1 MKVWMDGRVVNR
13 ADAAIPVNDHGLLY
27 GDGVF
32 EGIRAQGGRVVDLS
46 LHLERLR
53 RSARA
58 IYLPIEDLVSQL
70 PQVVFDTLLAHGEPD
85 AYVRLLITRGSGR
98 LGLDTCSCSGPRVLC
113 LVDRIQLFPAERV
126 AAGLRLATATW
137 RRPDPDSLEPRVKS
151 LNYLNNVLNR
161 HEAGLRGADDALVLN
176 RRGTVAEASAAN
188 VFIRVGDALFTPPP
202 TDGALEGL
210 TRRRVLL
217 LATEL
222 GLRAAERTLARYD
235 LLAADEVFLTGTGA
249 GVVPVR
255 SLDGVRIGSEP
266 RHSVVPD
273 LQRNM
278 DRYAR
283 EHGVPVP
290 GLEAAA

>member
-161 HEAGLRGADDALVLN
+161 
-176 RRGTVAEASAAN
+176 RGTVAEASAAN

>member
-1 MKVWMDGRVVNR
+1 MKVWMDGRVVDH

-32 EGIRAQGGRVVDLS
+32 EGIRAQGGRVVDLP
-46 LHLERLR
+46 LHLDRLR

-58 IYLPIEDLVSQL
+58 IYLPIEAVFS
-70 PQVVFDTLLAHGEPD
+70 QVVFDTLLARGEPD
-85 AYVRLLITRGSGR
+85 AYVRLLVTRGSGR
-98 LGLDTCSCSGPRVLC
+98 LGLDTGSCSGPRVLC
-113 LVDRIQLFPAERV
+113 LADRIQLFPAERV

-161 HEAGLRGADDALVLN
+161 HEASLRGADDALVLN

-188 VFIRVGDALFTPPP
+188 VFTRVGDKLFTPPP

-210 TRRRVLL
+210 TRRRVLH
-217 LATEL
+217 LAPEL
-222 GLRAAERTLARYD
+222 GLHAAEQTLARYD

-249 GVVPVR
+249 GVVSVK
-255 SLDGVRIGSEP
+255 SLDGVRIGSEAH
-266 RHSVVPD
+266 RSVVPD
-273 LQRNM
+273 LQRGM

-283 EHGVPVP
+283 QHGVPVP
-290 GLEAAA
+290 GLEVAA